1 MSGGRVIAFLFSASV
16 VICSCVEGP
25 PIMMKPPLMAAPS
38 EVVATETGALRGSV
52 EDGVETFRGIPYA
65 RPPVG
70 ELRWRAPQPAVAWD
84 GVRPAETFADVCM
97 QADASYDPHWT
108 REPMS
113 EDCLYLNVW
122 TTARGGEP
130 APVMVWIHG
139 GGFFL
144 GSGGGPAMDGRALAR
159 RGVVLVSIN
168 YRLGRFGFF
177 AHPALTREANGEA
190 IANYGLM
197 DQIAAL
203 RWVQRNISAFG
214 GDPENVT
221 IFGESAGGRSV
232 NLLLASPAAEGLF
245 HKAIVQSGGERG
257 SYALVSGD
265 RPDRP
270 SAESIGL
277 AFARHAGVETDD
289 AAALRAI
296 PADRIV
302 DGLNFVSPQPER
314 FAGVVIDGKIV
325 VEEPY
330 FAFRDGRFATIP
342 YMIGYA
348 DGEFAG
354 LPFIGFLND
363 AALHDYGADGAEVR
377 AQYGAGDDAY
387 RRYFVNETY
396 FEEPAR
402 RFARA
407 VADRGAPA
415 YVYRFSYIAEL
426 DRERI
431 RTGAG
436 HTSEIP
442 YVFDTLEPWITNP
455 AASDLAQ
462 ARLMADY
469 WTSFARTGDPNGG
482 ARLAWP
488 LYDPASQR
496 LLDFTNNGPNART
509 HQNSDRLDYLEARLP
524 DRRVIPSH

>member
-1 MSGGRVIAFLFSASV
+1 MSGGRLIALLFSVTILLGA
-16 VICSCVEGP
+16 CVARA
-25 PIMMKPPLMAAPS
+25 PIVMTPPLTTSPS
-38 EVVATETGALRGSV
+38 EIVATEAGALRGLV

-65 RPPVG
+65 RAPVG
-70 ELRWRAPQPAVAWD
+70 ALRWRAPQPAGAWD
-84 GVRPAETFADVCM
+84 GVRPAEAFADVCM
-97 QADASYDPHWT
+97 QADASYDPNWT
-108 REPMS
+108 RQPMS

-159 RGVVLVSIN
+159 RGVVLVSMN

-190 IANYGLM
+190 LANYGLM

-203 RWVQRNISAFG
+203 RWVQRNIAAFG
-214 GDPENVT
+214 GDPDNVT

-232 NLLLASPAAEGLF
+232 NLLLTSPAAHGLF

-257 SYALVSGD
+257 IYALLSDD
-265 RPDRP
+265 RPERP

-277 AFARHAGVETDD
+277 AFARHAGVETED

-296 PADRIV
+296 AADRIV

-314 FAGVVIDGKIV
+314 FTGVVIDGNIV
-325 VEEPY
+325 TEEPY
-330 FAFRDGRFATIP
+330 VAFRDGHLRAIP
-342 YMIGYA
+342 YLIGYN

-363 AALHDYGADGAEVR
+363 AALRDYDADSADVRTQYGAD
-377 AQYGAGDDAY
+377 DDAY
-387 RRYFVNETY
+387 RRYFANETF

-407 VADRGAPA
+407 VAEYGAPA
-415 YVYRFSYIAEL
+415 YIYRFSYIAEQ

-436 HTSEIP
+436 HTSEIA
-442 YVFDTLEPWITNP
+442 YVFDTLAPVVANP
-455 AASDLAQ
+455 AAADLAQ
-462 ARLMADY
+462 ATLMADY
-469 WTSFARTGDPNGG
+469 WTSFARTGNPNGA
-482 ARLAWP
+482 ARPDWP
-488 LYDPASQR
+488 RYDPASQR
-496 LLDFTNNGPNART
+496 LMDFTNNGPNART
-509 HQNSDRLDYLEARLP
+509 HQNIERLDYLEARLP
-524 DRRVIPSH
+524 DRRLTPAR